1 MAIVID
7 DDTLDL
13 MKYILSNYWLSNM
26 NIKITNQDQF
36 IQDLKNL
43 IGFEYSLFGILG
55 QNWQNSAQ
63 TVPVVYVSAGEKQ
76 VYQTRALL
84 SMFASADSVES
95 LTTAKGFGTW
105 TKRHQAASS
114 LKPELKAAKQADLA
128 SLAASH
134 KDPNYMNIKDSANVN
149 AVLQAIEEQGI
160 DTVTFAV
167 KYSILDMN
175 IMNIL

>member
-1 MAIVID
+1 MID

-26 NIKITNQDQF
+26 NVKITNQDQF

-43 IGFEYSLFGILG
+43 IGFEYSLFSILG

-63 TVPVVYVSAGEKQ
+63 TVPVIYISAGGKQ
-76 VYQTRALL
+76 IYQTRALL
-84 SMFASADSVES
+84 SMFESADSVEN

-105 TKRHQAASS
+105 TKRHQPASS
-114 LKPELKAAKQADLA
+114 LKQDLRAAKKT
-128 SLAASH
+128 SLANLAANH
-134 KDPNYMNIKDSANVN
+134 KDPNYMNIKDSADVN
-149 AVLQAIEEQGI
+149 AVLKAIEEQGI

-167 KYSILDMN
+167 KYSILDTN